1 MHDDMPL
8 VGGERLNL
16 VLYVVRAAGAVEE
29 LDEVGIDGVELED
42 VVVHKHER
50 LAYGGAVGQGGV
62 GEHGNLAAGGVL
74 VAQADR
80 GAHCLGK
87 RGCRHGLA
95 VAGERDDV
103 GQHAGLAHLA
113 QLGLKGSLELLGA
126 HAALVGAALRVEA
139 VLAVQAVERA
149 DLARRRHEVDAQRHS
164 QATAVDGPVDGAWVQ
179 LRRHDGFLSLRDARL
194 TRAAACMVAHARPR
208 GPHVV

>member
-1 MHDDMPL
+1 MFHV
-8 VGGERLNL
+8 VG
-16 VLYVVRAAGAVEE
+16 AAGAVEE
-29 LDEVGIDGVELED
+29 LDEVGVHGVELED

-50 LAYGGAVGQGGV
+50 LAYGGAVGHGGV

-74 VAQADR
+74 VAQAHR
-80 GAHCLGK
+80 GAHCLGE
-87 RGCRHGLA
+87 RGRRRGFA

-113 QLGLKGSLELLGA
+113 QLRLEGRLVFLGA
-126 HAALVGAALRVEA
+126 HAALVRAALGVEA

-164 QATAVDGPVDGAWVQ
+164 QATAVDGPVHRTGVQ
-179 LRRHDGFLSLRDARL
+179 LRRHGGFLSSMQ
-194 TRAAACMVAHARPR
+194 TACMVAHARPR